1 MRVLRYI
8 WLIILLQG
16 ILSEL
21 GAQYVNVVC
30 AGDEGVVYR
39 VAGSEGSTFVWNV
52 EGGIIVS
59 DWGDSIKVNWGEAE
73 GEYSLRV
80 QEFSK
85 HGCPAVPVTGKVL
98 VSAPDLELGPD
109 IEICVGESVEIEAEG
124 TFYSY
129 LWQDGTTNSS
139 IISNK
144 QGYVRVEVSDEYG
157 CVRSDSLYLAVY
169 PLPFVDLGPDTSLC
183 GTETLRLDGG
193 NDGMIY
199 NWSTGET
206 SREITVYEG
215 KQRIIL
221 EVLDEN
227 NCISYDTIQIKS
239 CSAEERFKEMPTA
252 FTPNGDGKNDTW
264 RIPELEAFPQAVV
277 EIYDR
282 WGILLFRSE
291 PGYSDP
297 WDGISNTGKQMP
309 MDSYYFVID
318 FNQEELE
325 PLAGTVTLIR

>member
-1 MRVLRYI
+1 MFRYI

-16 ILSEL
+16 IYAEVR
-21 GAQYVNVVC
+21 AQYVNIVC
-30 AGDEGVVYR
+30 AGDSGVVYR

-52 EGGIIVS
+52 EGGIIAS
-59 DWGDSIKVNWGEAE
+59 DWGDSIKVNWGKTE
-73 GEYSLRV
+73 GEYSLSV

-98 VSAPDLELGPD
+98 VSAPDIDLGSD
-109 IEICVGESVEIEAEG
+109 IEICVGESIEIKAEG

-129 LWQDGTTNSS
+129 LWHDGTTSSS
-139 IISNK
+139 IISGK
-144 QGYVRVEVSDEYG
+144 QGYVKVEVSDEYG
-157 CVRSDSLYLAVY
+157 CVRSDSLYLTVH
-169 PLPFVDLGPDTSLC
+169 PLPLVDLGSDTSLC

-193 NDGMIY
+193 SDGVVF

-206 SREITVYEG
+206 YREILVYEG
-215 KQRIIL
+215 RQRIVV
-221 EVLDEN
+221 EVIDEN
-227 NCISYDTIQIKS
+227 SCISYDTIQINA
-239 CSAEERFKEMPTA
+239 CSAEERFKDMPTA
-252 FTPNGDGKNDTW
+252 FTPNGDGKNDVW

-282 WGILLFRSE
+282 WGNLLFKSE

-297 WDGISNTGKQMP
+297 WNGISNKGKEMP

-318 FNQEELE
+318 FQQDDLE
-325 PLAGTVTLIR
+325 SLAGTVTLIR